1 MIEKNFMQKKKCALP
16 CMPDYSLSQRLHC
29 YTIKFPPAFF
39 KSLWSSQTY
48 WDILLPLGVGKN
60 VWSIIQFEVSP
71 LTTLDWTNSLLL
83 ISPQYEY
90 ILIWLLLFSIY
101 HQISLLLFLAE
112 IDVNSCMLISNVVQ
126 KHFVERKM
134 DSISPFIVSP
144 FLYGLLCE
152 VAILDAAQ
160 FSCDDGHESCSV
172 MNEFFKIVV
181 EVWIVIF
188 TDPFWH
194 TNRNSLKSQFR
205 N

>member
-1 MIEKNFMQKKKCALP
+1 MHAWLFTFSAASLLYNKIPSGILQVSVIFANLLGYFVAFRRREKCMIYDL
-16 CMPDYSLSQRLHC
+16 
-29 YTIKFPPAFF
+29 
-39 KSLWSSQTY
+39 
-48 WDILLPLGVGKN
+48 
-60 VWSIIQFEVSP
+60 VWSFSIDYIRLNEFIVV
-71 LTTLDWTNSLLL
+71 

-101 HQISLLLFLAE
+101 HQISLLLFLA
-112 IDVNSCMLISNVVQ
+112 DVNSCMYKAVLISNVVQ
-126 KHFVERKM
+126 KHFVERKI
-134 DSISPFIVSP
+134 DSISP

-181 EVWIVIF
+181 EIWIVIF

-194 TNRNSLKSQFR
+194 TNRNSLKSQFW